1 MGVRRMKK
9 WISVLTVLMLVA
21 SVFLVACGSS
31 KDEGNNNQ
39 GQQQQQP
46 SNNAGTGSNET
57 PSNEF
62 KVGMVT
68 DVGGV
73 NDNSFN
79 QSAWEGLQQLK
90 ADTGASVDYLQSTGD
105 QDYLPNLTEFA
116 RQGYDLTWGI
126 GYLMEDAIKEVAA
139 QFPDKKF
146 GIIDGAVE
154 GFDNVASVSFA
165 EHEGSFLVGVVAGLT
180 TKTNKIGFVGG
191 MEIPVIQRFHAGFEA
206 GVKAVNPD
214 ATVFATYT
222 GFFDKPDEGK
232 AAAAAMYDQGADVIF
247 HAAGQTG
254 NGVFGEANDRKKNG
268 QDVWVIGVDRDQ
280 RDLGEDVTLT
290 SMIKRVDVAIQ
301 TVSKALMEGNF
312 PSGYVVLGIKDNGVG
327 LPADNPHISQ
337 EILDKVEE
345 FKNKILNGEITVPE
359 VPGQ

>member
-1 MGVRRMKK
+1 MKK
-9 WISVLTVLMLVA
+9 WISVLTALMLVA

-31 KDEGNNNQ
+31 DKNESNQ
-39 GQQQQQP
+39 GQQEQSTNNGETS
-46 SNNAGTGSNET
+46 SNTNEVTT
-57 PSNEF
+57 PSSDF

-79 QSAWEGLQQLK
+79 QSAWEGLQQLA

-126 GYLMEDAIKEVAA
+126 GYLMEDAIKEVAS
-139 QFPDKKF
+139 QYPDKKF

-214 ATVFATYT
+214 ATVYATYT

-232 AAAAAMYDQGADVIF
+232 AAAAAMYDQGVDVIF

-280 RDLGEDVTLT
+280 SDLGEDITLT
-290 SMIKRVDVAIQ
+290 SMVKRVDVAVQ
-301 TVSKALMEGNF
+301 TISKALMDGNF

-327 LPADNPHISQ
+327 LPENNPHLSQ
-337 EILDKVEE
+337 DILDKVEE
-345 FKNKILNGEITVPE
+345 YRTKILNGEITIPE
-359 VPGQ
+359 VPAQ